1 MTELPDGRQ
10 PIREGH
16 PGIEQEHIR
25 KVALYLLHRVL
36 CVRRLPDHL
45 GRRRVV
51 EYRAKPGPQDRVAI
65 GYDHPHWRAPPHDPP
80 PPPPPPPPAPPP
92 SSPPPHLP
100 HPSLPPPP

>member
-36 CVRRLPDHL
+36 CVRRLRDHL

-65 GYDHPHWRAPPHDPP
+65 GYDHPHWRAPRQA
-80 PPPPPPPPAPPP
+80 PPPPPPPARPRPRPPTP
-92 SSPPPHLP
+92 SPP
-100 HPSLPPPP
+100 LPPP